1 MIYTSETR
9 FKNNMQTLEKI
20 LPDLHK
26 WVKEGETPD
35 WYTRIQS
42 IDGSPNLLIKHGAQ
56 VKPAYPQRIPARQA
70 KSMIKDRKF
79 LKEDVSV
86 IIGFGLGYLIRE
98 IILKMEKGHRIIIVE
113 PTPGM
118 YKQAFNT
125 FDFTK
130 QMDNGSIIFASPG
143 QAEIAYI
150 ISVIETSIVVSEW
163 NFFVEPYTFFRPDEY
178 KKIMEYTIETINQ
191 ARCNTGTVIGA
202 GKMLADN
209 DIYNLPYVIRHRG
222 VAELKGLFK
231 NKPAVLICTG
241 PSLEKNIHEL
251 IPIQDKVIIIAVAQA
266 LRILLAYDIR
276 PDFITTVDFGEPNM
290 GHYNG
295 LMDSDIPLV
304 CLNRTCWKILKKYQG
319 PKFIVATPIAE
330 HEKAAVGVIAHKGSL
345 EAGGS
350 VAHLS
355 LMLAHHLGCNPAMLL
370 GQDLALT
377 GNKSHFKLADQAGIT
392 ETDPNTGAI
401 TIKWQDHR
409 WENTDA
415 AKAEHKDGTSSM
427 GPPIY
432 VQGNLGNVV
441 TTNAGLA
448 SFILA
453 FKNLI
458 KRFFSEDQFVL
469 NCTEDGAKI
478 EGAKCLSFHKAIDTY
493 CQEAIDKSI
502 LDPLLSLADD
512 RDKLLKEV
520 IPKLENDIQILEDIE
535 EKSKKALESCDPLV
549 KSFSKP
555 HKLKRLIKES
565 ETITKEAERAAG
577 NNALIGVAIFN
588 ASRQIHSRS
597 LKVKG
602 QMSHLQRSKKD
613 LKIRVKR
620 TRIILTAA
628 RDASIELQ
636 KGYKTALKLF
646 KKYKKTKDE
655 SLLID
660 NTDIE
665 PSIGDALTFF
675 KRGNF
680 GRPLLEARKILKE
693 CEKASKKI
701 LTLEPLTKEYQE
713 TKEKMW
719 KFHDA
724 KIVEKNALIL
734 REKAIKKA
742 KLKHKQ
748 FDIDKLLEYL
758 QLMEEN
764 KEVGKKELVKLS
776 ALQQLQASGEY
787 EKLSDEAKKELQP
800 DFSEALK
807 ILKKAVELYPE
818 KEHSRWGYAT
828 TLHHTGQYKEAIKEY
843 EKLIE
848 TVQKDMDKLRFSERQ
863 KEFLET
869 FLSKEIDEKQ
879 YKEKLKN
886 EEFAKKDALKGAKII
901 RLINK
906 RNTYNIIEKSI
917 LRYKFELGQV
927 KLITRDIQ
935 GGLSDIRKV
944 MEQTEEFD
952 SFFQRIGDLYY
963 DLKDYEK
970 AVLAYKTYLQKFNT
984 DYVAWEKK
992 GLCHL
997 KLDQKVEAEK
1007 AFVKVKNLKPEHE
1020 FAEKT

>member
-1 MIYTSETR
+1 M
-9 FKNNMQTLEKI
+9 
-20 LPDLHK
+20 
-26 WVKEGETPD
+26 
-35 WYTRIQS
+35 
-42 IDGSPNLLIKHGAQ
+42 
-56 VKPAYPQRIPARQA
+56 
-70 KSMIKDRKF
+70 
-79 LKEDVSV
+79 
-86 IIGFGLGYLIRE
+86 
-98 IILKMEKGHRIIIVE
+98 
-113 PTPGM
+113 
-118 YKQAFNT
+118 
-125 FDFTK
+125 
-130 QMDNGSIIFASPG
+130 
-143 QAEIAYI
+143 
-150 ISVIETSIVVSEW
+150 
-163 NFFVEPYTFFRPDEY
+163 
-178 KKIMEYTIETINQ
+178 
-191 ARCNTGTVIGA
+191 
-202 GKMLADN
+202 
-209 DIYNLPYVIRHRG
+209 
-222 VAELKGLFK
+222 
-231 NKPAVLICTG
+231 
-241 PSLEKNIHEL
+241 
-251 IPIQDKVIIIAVAQA
+251 
-266 LRILLAYDIR
+266 
-276 PDFITTVDFGEPNM
+276 
-290 GHYNG
+290 
-295 LMDSDIPLV
+295 
-304 CLNRTCWKILKKYQG
+304 
-319 PKFIVATPIAE
+319 
-330 HEKAAVGVIAHKGSL
+330 
-345 EAGGS
+345 
-350 VAHLS
+350 
-355 LMLAHHLGCNPAMLL
+355 
-370 GQDLALT
+370 
-377 GNKSHFKLADQAGIT
+377 
-392 ETDPNTGAI
+392 
-401 TIKWQDHR
+401 
-409 WENTDA
+409 
-415 AKAEHKDGTSSM
+415 
-427 GPPIY
+427 
-432 VQGNLGNVV
+432 
-441 TTNAGLA
+441 
-448 SFILA
+448 
-453 FKNLI
+453 
-458 KRFFSEDQFVL
+458 
-469 NCTEDGAKI
+469 
-478 EGAKCLSFHKAIDTY
+478 
-493 CQEAIDKSI
+493 
-502 LDPLLSLADD
+502 
-512 RDKLLKEV
+512 
-520 IPKLENDIQILEDIE
+520 KLENDIQILEDIE
-535 EKSKKALESCDPLV
+535 VKSKKALESCDPLV

-724 KIVEKNALIL
+724 KIVKKNALIL

-764 KEVGKKELVKLS
+764 KEVGKKELVKLG

-997 KLDQKVEAEK
+997 KLDQKVESEK